1 MWSKLKSSD
10 LGTILLYLLVPFVIV
25 APFWLATGLL
35 CSFQKGTLAAEC
47 FDMSRWAD
55 DYYTRWDKR
64 ARGRD

>member
-10 LGTILLYLLVPFVIV
+10 LGTILLYLLVPLVIA
-25 APFWLATGLL
+25 APFWLVSGLL

-47 FDMSRWAD
+47 FDVSRWAD
-55 DYYTRWDKR
+55 GYDTRRDQG